1 MRVLAIDTAL
11 EACSAA
17 VLDTE
22 HVAMSVHESLPKL
35 RGHAEALMPMIA
47 RVMDRAGLDFAALDR
62 IAVTTGPGS
71 FTGLRVGLAAARGIA
86 LATGK
91 PAIGLSTLAAYAAPL
106 VAADGT
112 VPVVAA
118 IDARHD
124 HVYVQVFGPGGRTI
138 VPARL
143 ASIREALRAAAIG
156 APRLVGTAAAMLA
169 AAWPIGERAPSLVDT
184 RRAPDIDWVA
194 RLGAAAIETGAPPKP
209 LYLRAPD
216 AQPQNRRAIGATM
229 MGLFSN
235 LFARNEPVLSEASS
249 RDAAA
254 IAALHAAS
262 FARGWSEQE
271 VEGLLT
277 DRHVIAYRAMVGSV
291 MAGFIMSRLVEDEAE
306 ILSIAVA
313 GSRRGRGLARNL
325 LTLHLRRLAGLG
337 ARAVFLEVDEHNV
350 AAIRL
355 YGRAGFREISRRPN
369 YYPGADGKAAAALVL
384 RRDLV

>member
-1 MRVLAIDTAL
+1 
-11 EACSAA
+11 
-17 VLDTE
+17 
-22 HVAMSVHESLPKL
+22 
-35 RGHAEALMPMIA
+35 
-47 RVMDRAGLDFAALDR
+47 
-62 IAVTTGPGS
+62 
-71 FTGLRVGLAAARGIA
+71 
-86 LATGK
+86 
-91 PAIGLSTLAAYAAPL
+91 
-106 VAADGT
+106 
-112 VPVVAA
+112 
-118 IDARHD
+118 
-124 HVYVQVFGPGGRTI
+124 
-138 VPARL
+138 
-143 ASIREALRAAAIG
+143 
-156 APRLVGTAAAMLA
+156 
-169 AAWPIGERAPSLVDT
+169 
-184 RRAPDIDWVA
+184 
-194 RLGAAAIETGAPPKP
+194 
-209 LYLRAPD
+209 
-216 AQPQNRRAIGATM
+216 M

-235 LFARNEPVLSEASS
+235 FFTRSEPVLSEASS

-384 RRDLV
+384 RRDLI